1 MIREKIK
8 RFIKGT
14 VFFTAENGFSELFLE
29 RCKKLGLSLNCIEKT
44 DSGILAFVN
53 YKDMKYVFEA
63 AKKSGAEITVLSRN
77 GLPHIFT
84 KYKHR
89 FGIPIGLLIGIFIT
103 AVLSSVIWSI
113 DISGNEKIPT
123 ETVESLLKEVGI
135 EKGCFRESIN
145 CDDAEFYIYNRL
157 ESVSWISV
165 YVAGSRMFVEMRERE
180 ETVPS
185 EEKEVYSNIVA
196 SKDGEVVRA
205 DIFTGVGKIYP
216 GSAVLKGDLLVSGV
230 VTMRDESVK
239 FVDSSAYI
247 SARTKNTV
255 SCIGAKKFTTE
266 KIVDCKDRYFLYF
279 FGIPIPL
286 SLPCEYE
293 NLTDNGY
300 FINAGDIILPLG
312 VIRENRYS
320 LRESEIILSEDEAA
334 LITFY
339 DFSSASLEL
348 MENAQILNSDLDINF
363 TDSQVFIDADF
374 LCIENIAQRKIFTV
388 EDTEKINPN
397 Q

>member
-29 RCKKLGLSLNCIEKT
+29 RCKKLGLSLNCIEKN
-44 DSGILAFVN
+44 DSGISAFVN

-63 AKKSGAEITVLSRN
+63 AKKSGTEISVLSRN

-84 KYKHR
+84 KYKRR

-180 ETVPS
+180 EIKPS

-266 KIVDCKDRYFLYF
+266 KIINCKDRYFLYF
-279 FGIPIPL
+279 FGVPIPL
-286 SLPCEYE
+286 SLPCKYE
-293 NLTDNGY
+293 NFTTDGY

-320 LRESEIILSEDEAA
+320 LGESEIILNEDEAA

-348 MENAQILNSDLDINF
+348 MENAQIINSDLNINF

>member
-8 RFIKGT
+8 RFLKGT
-14 VFFTAENGFSELFLE
+14 VYFSAENGFSELFLE

-44 DSGILAFVN
+44 DSGISAFVN
-53 YKDMKYVFEA
+53 YKDLKYVFDA

-84 KYKHR
+84 KYKRR
-89 FGIPIGLLIGIFIT
+89 FGIPIGLLIGIIIT

-135 EKGCFRESIN
+135 EKGCFKESIN
-145 CDDAEFYIYNRL
+145 CDDAEFYIYNQL

-165 YVAGSRMFVEMRERE
+165 YIAGSRMFVEMRERE
-180 ETVPS
+180 EIISP

-205 DIFTGVGKIYP
+205 DIFTGEGKIYP

-247 SARTKNTV
+247 CARTKNRV
-255 SCIGAKKFTTE
+255 NCIGAKKFTTK

-286 SLPCEYE
+286 TLPCENE
-293 NLTDNGY
+293 NYTSNGY
-300 FINAGDIILPLG
+300 FINAGDIIMPLG
-312 VIRENRYS
+312 VIRENGYS
-320 LRESEIILSEDEAA
+320 FRKSEITLSEDEAA

-339 DFSSASLEL
+339 DFSSSSLKL
-348 MENAQILNSDLDINF
+348 MENAQIINFEFDLNF
-363 TDSQVFIDADF
+363 TDSQVFIDADYS
-374 LCIENIAQRKIFTV
+374 CIENIAQRKTFTV
-388 EDTEKINPN
+388 EDTEKTNPN